1 MFSIKNEK
9 LDKPEQLFEN
19 IIKTSIIGDNKYF
32 IFNRIMFS
40 LLNNYVKLDIH
51 NKINMVE
58 NVVYTHKNLFYII
71 VDNNLKNNVYYNC
84 NLIEL
89 QMYTRIKKIKKIIK
103 NN

>member
-1 MFSIKNEK
+1 M
-9 LDKPEQLFEN
+9 L
-19 IIKTSIIGDNKYF
+19 
-32 IFNRIMFS
+32 S